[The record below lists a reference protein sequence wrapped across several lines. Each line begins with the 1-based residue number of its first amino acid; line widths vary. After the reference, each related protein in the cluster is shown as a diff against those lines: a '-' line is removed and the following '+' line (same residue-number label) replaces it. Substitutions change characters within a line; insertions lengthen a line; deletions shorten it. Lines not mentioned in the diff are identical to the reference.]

1 MLDSFNWIVEE
12 VTVMKRSHMQRLIRL
27 VVLAV
32 PVAIFALSFA
42 GRGNGG

>member
-1 MLDSFNWIVEE
+1 VEE
-12 VTVMKRSHMQRLIRL
+12 VTVMKRSHLQRLVRL

-32 PVAIFALSFA
+32 PVAVFVLSFA